1 MGSAALRSVASARLL
16 VGVTLGVVVAFVAST
31 VISERVESRSAAD
44 TDDIVGNA
52 MPSVQ
57 VLSLVRGDLRAIDRD
72 LRDRAWMNA
81 EQLARSVA
89 VQRGNIDA
97 ALTSYTALPFFPGER
112 DLDAPIPGLLRRL
125 DTQLATASPASTDA
139 AIDVLDQTIDDIDR
153 TLERIETFDAS
164 QGQRLGI
171 AIARSRSDSRSLIFL
186 LDAATALLAV
196 VAVTLAVR
204 VRRRAIRALI
214 DETNVAEESLADLR
228 TQVDELGHF
237 AGRVAHD
244 IRNPLQTALLSLEIM
259 RQSWPQAGAS
269 IARGESALRRMN
281 RLVDDLL
288 GFARAGGKPLP
299 NATTDIGVV
308 VREVVDGIAAEAAAA
323 RVEVRAEAVENAHV
337 ACASGVMTSIV
348 ANLVRN
354 AITHMGEAVERKV
367 SVRVSDAGARWRLE
381 VQDTG
386 PGIPPG
392 HEQRIFEPHVQLDP
406 VGGGIG
412 LGLATV
418 ARLVNGHQGTLG
430 VVSPP
435 GCGAMF
441 WVELPKQEAATPSR
455 AAS

>member
-1 MGSAALRSVASARLL
+1 VGPAGPPPPGARRVAAALA
-16 VGVTLGVVVAFVAST
+16 
-31 VISERVESRSAAD
+31 
-44 TDDIVGNA
+44 
-52 MPSVQ
+52 
-57 VLSLVRGDLRAIDRD
+57 
-72 LRDRAWMNA
+72 
-81 EQLARSVA
+81 
-89 VQRGNIDA
+89 
-97 ALTSYTALPFFPGER
+97 SYTALPFFPGER
-112 DLDAPIPGLLRRL
+112 DLDAPLAGLLRRL

-139 AIDVLDQTIDDIDR
+139 AVGVLDQTIDDIDR

-164 QGQRLGI
+164 QGQRLGL

-244 IRNPLQTALLSLEIM
+244 IRNPLQTALLSLEII
-259 RQSWPQAGAS
+259 RQSCPQAGAS
-269 IARGESALRRMN
+269 LARGESALRRMN

-299 NATTDIGVV
+299 NATTDVGVV

-323 RVEVRAEAVENAHV
+323 RVEVRAEALANARV
-337 ACASGVMTSIV
+337 ACANGVMTSIV

-406 VGGGIG
+406 GGGGIG

-418 ARLVNGHQGTLG
+418 ARLVNGHQGALG
-430 VVSPP
+430 VVAPP
-435 GCGAMF
+435 GCGAVF

>member
-1 MGSAALRSVASARLL
+1 MRGMGSAALRSVSSARLL
-16 VGVTLGVVVAFVAST
+16 VGVTFGVVIAFLAST
-31 VISERVESRSAAD
+31 LISQRIEHRSAHD

-57 VLSLVRGDLRAIDRD
+57 MLSLVRGDLRTIDRY
-72 LRDRAWMNA
+72 LRDR
-81 EQLARSVA
+81 ESLSSDQLGRSISA
-89 VQRGNIDA
+89 QRRNIDA
-97 ALTSYTALPFFPGER
+97 ALASYTALPFFPGER
-112 DLDAPIPGLLRRL
+112 DLYAPIPGLLHRL
-125 DTQLATASPASTDA
+125 DVQLATALPTSTDA
-139 AIDVLDQTIDDIDR
+139 AIDVLDQTVDSVDR
-153 TLERIETFDAS
+153 AVERIETFDAS
-164 QGQRLGI
+164 QGQRLGLELE
-171 AIARSRSDSRSLIFL
+171 RSRSDSRSVIFL

-196 VAVTLAVR
+196 GAVVIALRA
-204 VRRRAIRALI
+204 RRRAIRAL
-214 DETNVAEESLADLR
+214 VAETDVAQQSLADLR

-244 IRNPLQTALLSLEIM
+244 IRNPLQTALLSLEII
-259 RQSWPQAGAS
+259 RQSCPQAGPS
-269 IARGESALRRMN
+269 VTRGANALRRMN

-299 NATTDIGVV
+299 NAMTDMSAV
-308 VREVVDGIAAEAAAA
+308 VREVLDGLAAEAAAA
-323 RVEVRAEAVENAHV
+323 RVEVSADTVAHARV
-337 ACASGVMTSIV
+337 ACASGVATSIV

-392 HEQRIFEPHVQLDP
+392 QDQRIFEPHVQLDP

-418 ARLVNGHQGTLG
+418 ARLVNGHEGTFG

-435 GCGAMF
+435 GCGAAF
-441 WVELPKQEAATPSR
+441 WVELPKLEGSQA
-455 AAS
+455 